1 MPINVILIAV
11 IAALGVMLIAV
22 AIFLPKLDTEKR
34 TNNRL
39 KTIRNDGKGSKS
51 RIAGNGRTDEASK
64 RRKNVQETL
73 REIEDKSN
81 SKKKKSAS
89 LSLRISQAGMNI
101 SKTTFYIFSV
111 ISALLFALGG
121 LGAQLPPLF
130 IAMLAFVGGVGLPR
144 FVLSFRKNRRTKAF
158 INDLP
163 EAIDIIVR
171 GIKAGLPLAD
181 GLRLV
186 ASEAREP
193 LASEFR
199 GVIETQQ
206 LGVPMADA
214 VQRINDNIPTPE
226 TSFLA
231 TVIAIQ
237 QSSGGSLSEAL
248 SNLGAILRQRKK
260 MRMKVKAISSEAKAS
275 AGIIGSLPV
284 VVAGVVSVVSP
295 DYIGRLF
302 ESSTGHIVLACAAGM
317 MLTGIAVMRK
327 MINFEI

>member
-1 MPINVILIAV
+1 MSLNVIIIAALVALGVILI
-11 IAALGVMLIAV
+11 GV

-34 TNNRL
+34 TSNRL
-39 KTIRNDGKGSKS
+39 QNIRGQASERKV
-51 RIAGNGRTDEASK
+51 RNGGRNRVDEATK
-64 RRKNVQETL
+64 RRKNVQEAL

-81 SKKKKSAS
+81 NKNKKKLTLA
-89 LSLRISQAGMNI
+89 LRINQAGLKI
-101 SKTTFYIFSV
+101 SKPTFYMF
-111 ISALLFALGG
+111 SALPAVVLALAAF
-121 LGAQLPPLF
+121 LSQLPPLF
-130 IAMLAFVGGVGLPR
+130 IAMAAFVGGFGLPR
-144 FVLSFRKNRRTKAF
+144 FVLTFMKNRRIKAF
-158 INDLP
+158 TNDLP

-171 GIKAGLPLAD
+171 GIKAGLPLMD
-181 GLRLV
+181 GMRLV
-186 ASEAREP
+186 ATEAREP

-199 GVIETQQ
+199 GVIEAQQ
-206 LGVPMADA
+206 LGLPMSEAI
-214 VQRINDNIPTPE
+214 QRINENIPTPE

-231 TVIAIQ
+231 TVITIQ

-248 SNLGAILRQRKK
+248 SNLGKILRERKK
-260 MRMKVKAISSEAKAS
+260 MRLKVKAISSEAKAS

-302 ESSTGHIVLACAAGM
+302 ESSAGHIVLACAAGM

>member
-1 MPINVILIAV
+1 MSLNVIIIAALVALGVILI
-11 IAALGVMLIAV
+11 GV

-34 TNNRL
+34 TSNRL
-39 KTIRNDGKGSKS
+39 QNIRGQVNERKA
-51 RIAGNGRTDEASK
+51 RNVGRNRVDEAAK

-81 SKKKKSAS
+81 NKNKKKLTLA
-89 LSLRISQAGMNI
+89 LRINQAGLNI
-101 SKTTFYIFSV
+101 SKPTFYMV
-111 ISALLFALGG
+111 SALAAAVLALAAF
-121 LGAQLPPLF
+121 LGQLPPLF
-130 IAMLAFVGGVGLPR
+130 IAMAAFVGGFGLPR
-144 FVLSFRKNRRTKAF
+144 FVLTFMKNRRIKAF
-158 INDLP
+158 TNDLP

-171 GIKAGLPLAD
+171 GIKAGLPLMD
-181 GLRLV
+181 GMRLV
-186 ASEAREP
+186 ATEAREP

-199 GVIETQQ
+199 GVIEAQQ
-206 LGVPMADA
+206 LGLPMAEA
-214 VQRINDNIPTPE
+214 IQRINENIPTPE

-231 TVIAIQ
+231 TVITIQ

-248 SNLGAILRQRKK
+248 SNLGKILRERKK
-260 MRMKVKAISSEAKAS
+260 MRLKVKAISSEAKAS

-302 ESSTGHIVLACAAGM
+302 ESSAGHIVLACAAGM

>member
-1 MPINVILIAV
+1 MPLNVILIAV